1 MGPEPSSRVD
11 RLIKGGFVVGM
22 LRSVGVIDMLK
33 ALFWRINFFLK
44 NRKSAKINRQLG
56 NGVIS
61 VIVESKNGVLAVDPR
76 DLEVGYKLRTHGS
89 YGFDEI
95 TRINQFITSKS
106 NVLVVGA
113 HIGSLVIPIAKNCNK
128 VVAIEAN
135 PNNFDLLKTNLHLNK
150 SENVTIHNIAASSQQ
165 ETIKFQ
171 MNVVNSGG
179 SKRLPKNNEY
189 MYRYDHPE
197 VIEIQAHALDDYLDE
212 NNFDLVLIDIE
223 GSEYFAMQGME
234 KILSNCTTL
243 IIEFLPHHLKNV
255 ADVSVEQFLSLVPNH
270 FTKLTIPSK
279 NETHP
284 IDVGGVMLKQMYA
297 NKEGDDGI
305 IFSK

>member
-1 MGPEPSSRVD
+1 
-11 RLIKGGFVVGM
+11 
-22 LRSVGVIDMLK
+22 MLK
-33 ALFWRINFFLK
+33 ALFWRMNFFLK
-44 NRKSAKINRQLG
+44 NRKSAKISRQLG
-56 NGVIS
+56 DGVKS
-61 VIVESKNGVLAVDPR
+61 VIVESKNGTLAVDPR
-76 DLEVGYKLRTHGS
+76 DLEVGLKLRNNGS
-89 YGFDEI
+89 YGLDEI
-95 TRINQFITSKS
+95 DRINELISTQS

-135 PNNFDLLKTNLHLNK
+135 PNNFNLLKTNLHLNK
-150 SENVTIHNIAASSQQ
+150 TENVSIHNIAASSKQ

-189 MYRYDHPE
+189 MYRYDNPE
-197 VIEIQAHALDDYLDE
+197 VIEVQAHSLDEYLDE

-223 GSEYFAMQGME
+223 GSEYFAMQGMK
-234 KILSNCTTL
+234 KILSNCNTL
-243 IIEFLPHHLKNV
+243 IVEFLPHHLKNV
-255 ADVSVEQFLSLVPNH
+255 ADVTVDQFLSLIPKQ

-284 IDVGGVMLKQMYA
+284 IDFGGVVLQQMYN
-297 NKEGDDGI
+297 NKEGDDGL
-305 IFSK
+305 IFTK

>member
-1 MGPEPSSRVD
+1 
-11 RLIKGGFVVGM
+11 
-22 LRSVGVIDMLK
+22 MLK
-33 ALFWRINFFLK
+33 ALFWRMNFFLK
-44 NRKSAKINRQLG
+44 NRKSAKISRQLG
-56 NGVIS
+56 DGVKS
-61 VIVESKNGVLAVDPR
+61 VIVESKNGTLAVDPR
-76 DLEVGYKLRTHGS
+76 DLEVGLKLRNNGS
-89 YGFDEI
+89 YGLDEI
-95 TRINQFITSKS
+95 ARINELISTQS
-106 NVLVVGA
+106 NILVVGA

-135 PNNFDLLKTNLHLNK
+135 PNNFNLLKTNLHLNK
-150 SENVTIHNIAASSQQ
+150 TENVSIHNIAASSKQ

-189 MYRYDHPE
+189 MYRYDNPE
-197 VIEIQAHALDDYLDE
+197 VIEVQAHSLDEYLDE

-234 KILSNCTTL
+234 KILSNCNTL
-243 IIEFLPHHLKNV
+243 IVEFLPHHLKNV
-255 ADVSVEQFLSLVPNH
+255 ADVTVEQFLSLIPKQ

-284 IDVGGVMLKQMYA
+284 IDIGGVVLQQMYN
-297 NKEGDDGI
+297 NKEGDDGL
-305 IFSK
+305 IFTK

>member
-1 MGPEPSSRVD
+1 
-11 RLIKGGFVVGM
+11 
-22 LRSVGVIDMLK
+22 MLK

-44 NRKSAKINRQLG
+44 NRNSAKINRQLG
-56 NGVIS
+56 NGVKS
-61 VIVESKNGVLAVDPR
+61 VIVDSKNGLLAVDPR
-76 DLEVGYKLRTHGS
+76 DLEVGFKLRKYGS
-89 YGFDEI
+89 YGLEEI
-95 TRINQFITSKS
+95 TRINELITTES

-135 PNNFDLLKTNLHLNK
+135 PNNFNLLKTNLHLNK
-150 SENVTIHNIAASSQQ
+150 TENVSIHNIAASSKQ

-189 MYRYDHPE
+189 MYRYDNPE
-197 VIEIQAHALDDYLDE
+197 VIDVQAYSLDEYLDE
-212 NNFDLVLIDIE
+212 NNFDLILIDIE

-234 KILSNCTTL
+234 KILSKCNTL
-243 IIEFLPHHLKNV
+243 IVEFLPHHLKNV
-255 ADVSVEQFLSLVPNH
+255 ADVSVEQFLSLIPQH

-284 IDVGGVMLKQMYA
+284 VDIGGVVLQQMYN
-297 NKEGDDGI
+297 NKEGDDGL
-305 IFSK
+305 IFTK

>member
-1 MGPEPSSRVD
+1 
-11 RLIKGGFVVGM
+11 
-22 LRSVGVIDMLK
+22 MLK
-33 ALFWRINFFLK
+33 ALFWRMNFFLK
-44 NRKSAKINRQLG
+44 NRKSAKISRQLG
-56 NGVIS
+56 DGVKS
-61 VIVESKNGVLAVDPR
+61 VIVESKNGTLAVDPR
-76 DLEVGYKLRTHGS
+76 DLEVSLKLRNNGS
-89 YGFDEI
+89 YGLDEI
-95 TRINQFITSKS
+95 ARINELISTQS

-135 PNNFDLLKTNLHLNK
+135 PNNFNLLKTNLHLNK
-150 SENVTIHNIAASSQQ
+150 TENVSIHNIAASSKQ

-189 MYRYDHPE
+189 MYRYDNPE
-197 VIEIQAHALDDYLDE
+197 VIEVQAHSLDEYLDE

-234 KILSNCTTL
+234 KILSTCNTL
-243 IIEFLPHHLKNV
+243 IVEFLPHHLKNV
-255 ADVSVEQFLSLVPNH
+255 ADVTVEQFLSLIPKQ

-284 IDVGGVMLKQMYA
+284 IDIGGVVLQQMYN
-297 NKEGDDGI
+297 NKEGDDGL
-305 IFSK
+305 IFTK

>member
-1 MGPEPSSRVD
+1 
-11 RLIKGGFVVGM
+11 
-22 LRSVGVIDMLK
+22 MLK
-33 ALFWRINFFLK
+33 ALFWRMNFFLK
-44 NRKSAKINRQLG
+44 NRKSAKISRQLG
-56 NGVIS
+56 DGVKS
-61 VIVESKNGVLAVDPR
+61 VIVESKNGTLAVDPR
-76 DLEVGYKLRTHGS
+76 DLEVGLKLRNNGS
-89 YGFDEI
+89 YGLDEI
-95 TRINQFITSKS
+95 ARINELISTQS

-135 PNNFDLLKTNLHLNK
+135 PNNFNLLKTNLHLNK
-150 SENVTIHNIAASSQQ
+150 TENVSIHNIAASSKQ
-165 ETIKFQ
+165 EAIKFQ

-189 MYRYDHPE
+189 MYRYDNPE
-197 VIEIQAHALDDYLDE
+197 VIEVQAHSLDEYLDD

-234 KILSNCTTL
+234 KILSNCNTL
-243 IIEFLPHHLKNV
+243 IVEFLPHHLKNV
-255 ADVSVEQFLSLVPNH
+255 ADVTVERFLSLIPKQ

-284 IDVGGVMLKQMYA
+284 IDIGGVVLQQMYN
-297 NKEGDDGI
+297 NKEGDDGL
-305 IFSK
+305 IFTK

>member
-1 MGPEPSSRVD
+1 
-11 RLIKGGFVVGM
+11 
-22 LRSVGVIDMLK
+22 MLK

-44 NRKSAKINRQLG
+44 NRKSAKISRQLG
-56 NGVIS
+56 DGVKS
-61 VIVESKNGVLAVDPR
+61 VIVESKNGTLAVDPR
-76 DLEVGYKLRTHGS
+76 DLEVGLKLRNNGS
-89 YGFDEI
+89 YGLDEI
-95 TRINQFITSKS
+95 ARINELISTQS

-135 PNNFDLLKTNLHLNK
+135 PNNFNLLKTNLHLNK
-150 SENVTIHNIAASSQQ
+150 TENISIHNIAASSKQ
-165 ETIKFQ
+165 EKIKFQ

-189 MYRYDHPE
+189 MYRYDNPE
-197 VIEIQAHALDDYLDE
+197 VIEVQAHSLDEYLDD

-234 KILSNCTTL
+234 KILSNCNTL
-243 IIEFLPHHLKNV
+243 IVEFLPHHLKNV
-255 ADVSVEQFLSLVPNH
+255 ADVTVEQFLSLIPKQ

-284 IDVGGVMLKQMYA
+284 IDIGGVVLQQMYN
-297 NKEGDDGI
+297 NKDGDDGL
-305 IFSK
+305 IFTK

>member
-1 MGPEPSSRVD
+1 M
-11 RLIKGGFVVGM
+11 F
-22 LRSVGVIDMLK
+22 K
-33 ALFWRINFFLK
+33 ALFWRMNFFLK
-44 NRKSAKINRQLG
+44 NRKSAKISRQLG
-56 NGVIS
+56 DGVKS
-61 VIVESKNGVLAVDPR
+61 VIVESKNGTLAVDPR
-76 DLEVGYKLRTHGS
+76 DLEVGLKLRNNGS
-89 YGFDEI
+89 YGLDEI
-95 TRINQFITSKS
+95 DRINELISTQS

-135 PNNFDLLKTNLHLNK
+135 PNNFNLLKTNLHLNK
-150 SENVTIHNIAASSQQ
+150 TENVSIHNIAASSKQ

-189 MYRYDHPE
+189 MYRYDNPE
-197 VIEIQAHALDDYLDE
+197 VIEVQAHSLDEYLDE

-223 GSEYFAMQGME
+223 GSEYFAMQGMK
-234 KILSNCTTL
+234 KILSNCNTL
-243 IIEFLPHHLKNV
+243 IVEFLPHHLKNV
-255 ADVSVEQFLSLVPNH
+255 ADVTVDQFLSLIPKQ

-284 IDVGGVMLKQMYA
+284 IDIGGVVLQQMYN
-297 NKEGDDGI
+297 NKEGDDGL
-305 IFSK
+305 IFTK

>member
-1 MGPEPSSRVD
+1 
-11 RLIKGGFVVGM
+11 
-22 LRSVGVIDMLK
+22 MLK
-33 ALFWRINFFLK
+33 ALFWRMNFFLK
-44 NRKSAKINRQLG
+44 NRKSAKISRQLG
-56 NGVIS
+56 DGVKS
-61 VIVESKNGVLAVDPR
+61 VIVESKNGTLAVDPR
-76 DLEVGYKLRTHGS
+76 DLEVGLKLRNNGS
-89 YGFDEI
+89 YGLDEI
-95 TRINQFITSKS
+95 ARINELISTQS

-135 PNNFDLLKTNLHLNK
+135 PNNFNLLKINLNLNN
-150 SENVTIHNIAASSQQ
+150 SENVTAHNIAASSKK

-189 MYRYDHPE
+189 MYRYDNPE
-197 VIEIQAHALDDYLDE
+197 VIEVQAHSLDEYLDE

-234 KILSNCTTL
+234 KTLSNCNTL
-243 IIEFLPHHLKNV
+243 IVEFLPHHLKNV
-255 ADVSVEQFLSLVPNH
+255 ADVTVEQFLSLIPKQ

-284 IDVGGVMLKQMYA
+284 IDIGGVVLQQMYN
-297 NKEGDDGI
+297 NKEGDDGL
-305 IFSK
+305 IFTK

>member
-1 MGPEPSSRVD
+1 
-11 RLIKGGFVVGM
+11 
-22 LRSVGVIDMLK
+22 MLK
-33 ALFWRINFFLK
+33 ALFWRMNFFLK
-44 NRKSAKINRQLG
+44 NRKSAKISRQLG
-56 NGVIS
+56 DGVKS
-61 VIVESKNGVLAVDPR
+61 VIVESKNGTLAVDPR
-76 DLEVGYKLRTHGS
+76 DLEVGLKLRNNGS
-89 YGFDEI
+89 YGLDEI
-95 TRINQFITSKS
+95 ARINELISTQS

-135 PNNFDLLKTNLHLNK
+135 PNNFNLLKTNLHLNK
-150 SENVTIHNIAASSQQ
+150 SENVTIHNIAASSKQ

-189 MYRYDHPE
+189 MYRYDNPE
-197 VIEIQAHALDDYLDE
+197 VIEVQAHSLDEYLDE

-234 KILSNCTTL
+234 KILSNCNTL
-243 IIEFLPHHLKNV
+243 IVEFLPHHLKNV
-255 ADVSVEQFLSLVPNH
+255 ADVTVEQFLSLIPKQ

-284 IDVGGVMLKQMYA
+284 IDIGGVVLQQMYN
-297 NKEGDDGI
+297 NKEGDDGL
-305 IFSK
+305 IFTK

>member
-1 MGPEPSSRVD
+1 
-11 RLIKGGFVVGM
+11 
-22 LRSVGVIDMLK
+22 MLK

-44 NRKSAKINRQLG
+44 NRKSAKISRQLG
-56 NGVIS
+56 DGVKS
-61 VIVESKNGVLAVDPR
+61 VIVESKNGTLAVDPR
-76 DLEVGYKLRTHGS
+76 DLEVGLKLRNNGS
-89 YGFDEI
+89 YGLDEI
-95 TRINQFITSKS
+95 ARINKLISTQS

-135 PNNFDLLKTNLHLNK
+135 PNNFNLLKTNLHLNK
-150 SENVTIHNIAASSQQ
+150 SENVTIHNIAASSKQ
-165 ETIKFQ
+165 EIIKFQ

-189 MYRYDHPE
+189 MYRYDNPE
-197 VIEIQAHALDDYLDE
+197 VIEVQAHSLDEYLDE

-234 KILSNCTTL
+234 KILSNCNTL
-243 IIEFLPHHLKNV
+243 IVEFLPHHLKNV
-255 ADVSVEQFLSLVPNH
+255 ADVTVEQFLSLIPKQ

-284 IDVGGVMLKQMYA
+284 IDISGVVLQQMYN
-297 NKEGDDGI
+297 NKEGDDGL
-305 IFSK
+305 IFTK

>member
-1 MGPEPSSRVD
+1 
-11 RLIKGGFVVGM
+11 
-22 LRSVGVIDMLK
+22 MLK
-33 ALFWRINFFLK
+33 ALFWRMNFFLK
-44 NRKSAKINRQLG
+44 NRKSAKISRQLG
-56 NGVIS
+56 DGVKS
-61 VIVESKNGVLAVDPR
+61 VIVESKNGTLAVDPR
-76 DLEVGYKLRTHGS
+76 DLEVGLKLRNNGS
-89 YGFDEI
+89 YGLDEI
-95 TRINQFITSKS
+95 ARINELISTQS

-135 PNNFDLLKTNLHLNK
+135 PNNFNLLKTNLHLNK
-150 SENVTIHNIAASSQQ
+150 TENVSIHNIAASSKQ

-189 MYRYDHPE
+189 MYRYDNPE
-197 VIEIQAHALDDYLDE
+197 VIEVQAHSLDEHLDE

-234 KILSNCTTL
+234 KILSKCNTL
-243 IIEFLPHHLKNV
+243 IVEFLPHHLKNV
-255 ADVSVEQFLSLVPNH
+255 ADITVEQFLSLIPKQ

-279 NETHP
+279 KETHP
-284 IDVGGVMLKQMYA
+284 IDIGGVVLQQMYN
-297 NKEGDDGI
+297 NKEGDDGL
-305 IFSK
+305 IFTK

>member
-1 MGPEPSSRVD
+1 
-11 RLIKGGFVVGM
+11 
-22 LRSVGVIDMLK
+22 MLK
-33 ALFWRINFFLK
+33 ALFWRMNFFLK
-44 NRKSAKINRQLG
+44 NRKSAKISRQLG
-56 NGVIS
+56 DGVKS
-61 VIVESKNGVLAVDPR
+61 VIVESKNGTLAVDPR
-76 DLEVGYKLRTHGS
+76 DLEVGLKLRNNGS
-89 YGFDEI
+89 YGLDEI
-95 TRINQFITSKS
+95 ARINELISTQS
-106 NVLVVGA
+106 NVLIVGA

-135 PNNFDLLKTNLHLNK
+135 PNNFNLLKTNLHLNK
-150 SENVTIHNIAASSQQ
+150 TENVSIHNIAASSKQ

-189 MYRYDHPE
+189 MYRYDNPE
-197 VIEIQAHALDDYLDE
+197 VIEVQAHSLDEYLDE

-234 KILSNCTTL
+234 KILSNCNTL
-243 IIEFLPHHLKNV
+243 IVEFLPHHLKNV
-255 ADVSVEQFLSLVPNH
+255 ADVTVEQFLSLIPKQ

-284 IDVGGVMLKQMYA
+284 IDIGGVVLQQMYN
-297 NKEGDDGI
+297 NKEGDDGL
-305 IFSK
+305 IFTK

>member
-1 MGPEPSSRVD
+1 
-11 RLIKGGFVVGM
+11 
-22 LRSVGVIDMLK
+22 MLK

-44 NRKSAKINRQLG
+44 NRKSAKISRQLG
-56 NGVIS
+56 DGVKS
-61 VIVESKNGVLAVDPR
+61 VIVESKNGTLAVDPR
-76 DLEVGYKLRTHGS
+76 DLEVGLKLRNNGS
-89 YGFDEI
+89 YGLDEI
-95 TRINQFITSKS
+95 ARINELISTQS

-135 PNNFDLLKTNLHLNK
+135 PNNFNLLKTNLHLNK
-150 SENVTIHNIAASSQQ
+150 TENVSIHNIAASSKQ

-189 MYRYDHPE
+189 MYRYDNPE
-197 VIEIQAHALDDYLDE
+197 VIEVQAHSLDEYLDD

-234 KILSNCTTL
+234 KILSNCNTL
-243 IIEFLPHHLKNV
+243 IVEFLPHHLKNV
-255 ADVSVEQFLSLVPNH
+255 ADVTVEQFLSLIPKQ

-284 IDVGGVMLKQMYA
+284 IDIGGVVLQQMYN
-297 NKEGDDGI
+297 NKEGDDGL
-305 IFSK
+305 IFTK

>member
-1 MGPEPSSRVD
+1 
-11 RLIKGGFVVGM
+11 
-22 LRSVGVIDMLK
+22 MLK
-33 ALFWRINFFLK
+33 ALFWRMNFFLK
-44 NRKSAKINRQLG
+44 NRKSAKISRQLG
-56 NGVIS
+56 DGVKS
-61 VIVESKNGVLAVDPR
+61 VIVESKNGTLAVDPR
-76 DLEVGYKLRTHGS
+76 DLEVGLKLRNNGS
-89 YGFDEI
+89 YGLDEI
-95 TRINQFITSKS
+95 ARINELISTQS

-135 PNNFDLLKTNLHLNK
+135 PNNFNLLKTNLHLNK
-150 SENVTIHNIAASSQQ
+150 TENVSIHNIAASSKQ

-189 MYRYDHPE
+189 MYRYDNPE
-197 VIEIQAHALDDYLDE
+197 VIEVQAHSLDEYLNE

-223 GSEYFAMQGME
+223 GSEYFAMQGMAE
-234 KILSNCTTL
+234 ILANCNTL
-243 IIEFLPHHLKNV
+243 IVEFLPHHLKNV
-255 ADVSVEQFLSLVPNH
+255 ADVTVEQFLSLIPKQ

-284 IDVGGVMLKQMYA
+284 IDIGGVVLQQMYN
-297 NKEGDDGI
+297 NKEGDDGL
-305 IFSK
+305 IFTK

>member
-1 MGPEPSSRVD
+1 
-11 RLIKGGFVVGM
+11 
-22 LRSVGVIDMLK
+22 MLK

-56 NGVIS
+56 NGVKS
-61 VIVESKNGVLAVDPR
+61 VIVDSKNGLLAVDPR
-76 DLEVGYKLRTHGS
+76 DLEVGFKLRNYGS
-89 YGFDEI
+89 YGLEEI
-95 TRINQFITSKS
+95 TRINELITTES

-135 PNNFDLLKTNLHLNK
+135 PNNFNLLKTNLHLNK
-150 SENVTIHNIAASSQQ
+150 TENVSIHNIAASSKQ

-189 MYRYDHPE
+189 MYRYDNPE
-197 VIEIQAHALDDYLDE
+197 VIDVQAYSLDEYLDE
-212 NNFDLVLIDIE
+212 NNFDLILIDIE
-223 GSEYFAMQGME
+223 GSEYLAMQGME
-234 KILSNCTTL
+234 KILSKCNTL
-243 IIEFLPHHLKNV
+243 IVEFLPHHLKNV
-255 ADVSVEQFLSLVPNH
+255 ADVSVEQFLSLIPQH

-284 IDVGGVMLKQMYA
+284 VDIGGVVLQQMYN
-297 NKEGDDGI
+297 NKEGDDGL
-305 IFSK
+305 IFTK